1 MTNRILPL
9 LGAAAVLAL
18 AACGGGDSA
27 ETPPAADTTSA
38 APVPATATPADTTTA
53 AAAPAPAA
61 GAFLDP
67 NSAPADQLLA
77 IPGFDQSLADAVVA
91 GRPYADMTGVET
103 VLAPR
108 LSEVQRDTVY
118 NRLWKPMNPN
128 TATRDE
134 ILLVPGV
141 GPKMAHEFEEYRPW
155 TSAEQFRREIGKY
168 VDEAEVARLERYIAI
183 P

>member
-18 AACGGGDSA
+18 AACGGGDA
-27 ETPPAADTTSA
+27 GETPPAADTTSA
-38 APVPATATPADTTTA
+38 APAPAADTTPA
-53 AAAPAPAA
+53 AAAPPPASGMFVDPNAAPAE
-61 GAFLDP
+61 
-67 NSAPADQLLA
+67 QLLTV
-77 IPGFDQSLADAVVA
+77 PGFDQSLADAVVT
-91 GRPYADMTGVET
+91 GRPYADMTGVDK

-108 LSEVQRDTVY
+108 LSEAQRDTVY
-118 NRLWKPMNPN
+118 GRLWKPMNPN

-155 TSAEQFRREIGKY
+155 TSVEQFRREIGKY